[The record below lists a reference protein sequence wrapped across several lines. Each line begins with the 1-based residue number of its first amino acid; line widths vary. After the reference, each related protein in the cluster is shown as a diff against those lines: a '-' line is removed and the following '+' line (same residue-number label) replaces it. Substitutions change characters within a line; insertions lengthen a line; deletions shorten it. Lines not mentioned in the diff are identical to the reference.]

1 MVYSNRKQLFS
12 KSWREKQK
20 KLFYRNSVT
29 VINKFCALC
38 RHASNFGVKKYS
50 LDFPFVSGWRSRV
63 NYWFCF
69 FALHSFIR
77 LLPSTCHANH
87 AFYTSRFNLWLTILQ
102 DQSFFILSLVMTILQ
117 VKSSI
122 LSLAD
127 NPIGS
132 ILYILFGWQP
142 LICS

>member
-38 RHASNFGVKKYS
+38 RHASNSGVKKYS

-77 LLPSTCHANH
+77 LLPSTCHADH
-87 AFYTSRFNLWLTILQ
+87 AFYTSRFNLLYTLIGWQSSRINLFLYSHWSWQSSRLNPLYSHWLTIL
-102 DQSFFILSLVMTILQ
+102 
-117 VKSSI
+117 
-122 LSLAD
+122 
-127 NPIGS
+127 
-132 ILYILFGWQP
+132 
-142 LICS
+142 